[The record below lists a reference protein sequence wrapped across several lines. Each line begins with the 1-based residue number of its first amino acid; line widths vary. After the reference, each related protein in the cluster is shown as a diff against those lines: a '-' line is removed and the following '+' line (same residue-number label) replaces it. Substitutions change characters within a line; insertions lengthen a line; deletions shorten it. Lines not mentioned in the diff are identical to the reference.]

1 LLDEATVG
9 VDPQSRV
16 RLLDMVRALAE
27 GGTCVLY
34 TTHYMDEAQ
43 SLCDPI
49 GIVDHGKLIALG
61 SLEELRAMVAE
72 RDLVRFGGAFER
84 EAAVTALMRIEG
96 LEVVEAGPDVVRV
109 ALRDASR
116 RLPELFAALAAGRGE
131 VRETTMVQP
140 SLESL
145 FIKLTGREL

>member
-1 LLDEATVG
+1 

-16 RLLDMVRALAE
+16 RLLDMVRALARE
-27 GGTCVLY
+27 GTCVLY

-61 SLEELRAMVAE
+61 SLDELRAMVGE
-72 RDLVRFGGAFER
+72 RDLVRFGGAFDR
-84 EAAVTALMRIEG
+84 EAVTAALARVEG
-96 LEVVEAGPDVVRV
+96 LDVLEASPEAIRV

-116 RLPELFAALAAGRGE
+116 RFPELFAALAAAGGE
-131 VRETTMVQP
+131 VRETTVIQP

-145 FIKLTGREL
+145 FIKLTGRELRD